1 MSSIVYSDATV
12 LHSEKLNPMDVT
24 FVWVHFQGY
33 ALLCVGYPSSDVEVE
48 TQDEDEVSTSA
59 NLSSEDLRLV

>member
-1 MSSIVYSDATV
+1 
-12 LHSEKLNPMDVT
+12 MDVT

>member
-1 MSSIVYSDATV
+1 
-12 LHSEKLNPMDVT
+12 MDVT

-59 NLSSEDLRLV
+59 KLSSEGRRLV